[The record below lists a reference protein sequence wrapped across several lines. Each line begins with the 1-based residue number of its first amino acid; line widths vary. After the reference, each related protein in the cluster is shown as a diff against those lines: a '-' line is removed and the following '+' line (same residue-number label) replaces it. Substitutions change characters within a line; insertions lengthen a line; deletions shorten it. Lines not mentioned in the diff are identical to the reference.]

1 MRFSDII
8 TFFTDTVF
16 RKSAGDFRNP
26 VARWAVRQY
35 KLLFYTVQGL
45 SSHGTMVRSAALT
58 FYTLMSLVPVVAL
71 VFAVVKGF
79 GLADGLEQNLYEVLP
94 QSPEVIDYV
103 VDFAQKAL
111 ARTQGGWVALV
122 GVLTLFWA
130 VIKVFGSIEDAFNNI
145 WEVKGTRSAARKYSD
160 YIAVVVI
167 APILWVV
174 SSSFGNYAAEILGVA
189 GSPALE
195 VLSRAASL
203 AVTWVMFTFIY
214 VVLPGTKVR
223 LTSAL
228 TAGIVAGTVF
238 LLFQWGYVYLQRWM
252 TSYNAIYGSFAALPL
267 FLLWMQIS
275 WEILLLGGELSFAY
289 QNAARF
295 DEERES
301 LLVSYDCR
309 RKLMVG
315 VVVLV
320 ARAFRD
326 GRGAVSFS
334 EIRDRLDVPTRIM
347 NNILF
352 TLVQARMLNEIRTEG
367 TEYDLEYAPA
377 RDISQLRVYD
387 VLEAVDS
394 HGFGRDTIDMRTNRE
409 LRRGAEAVER
419 LKAVTR
425 ASDRN
430 VRIVD
435 LMDGADAL
443 IRSGGNWVAFFT
455 RLNIIAWFRFVFL
468 VFREVCIRAGISFP
482 MQKQLDAYICINQVL
497 KAYLEQL
504 KQIDFERFQKESTKY
519 KQVIVGMEKAVT
531 EEELNAVL
539 KNEYAALGLK
549 LPYGGDFDAFMKDKT
564 VTLTFE

>member
-1 MRFSDII
+1 MRLSDII

-16 RKSAGDFRNP
+16 RKGAGEYRNP

-79 GLADGLEQNLYEVLP
+79 GLAEGLEQNLYEVLP

-103 VDFAQKAL
+103 VGFAQKAL

-145 WEVKGTRSAARKYSD
+145 WEVRSTRSAARKYGD
-160 YIAVVVI
+160 YIAVVVV
-167 APILWVV
+167 APILWVI
-174 SSSFGNYAAEILGVA
+174 SSSMGNYAAEILGVA

-195 VLSRAASL
+195 VLSRAGSL
-203 AVTWVMFTFIY
+203 VVAWVMFTFIY
-214 VVLPGTKVR
+214 VVLPSTKVR
-223 LTSAL
+223 FTAAL
-228 TAGIVAGTVF
+228 TTGVVAGTAFV
-238 LLFQWGYVYLQRWM
+238 LFQWGYVYLQRWM

-289 QNAARF
+289 QNVARF

-315 VVVLV
+315 VMVLV
-320 ARAFRD
+320 SRAFRD

-347 NNILF
+347 NNILY

-367 TEYDLEYAPA
+367 TDYDLEYAPA
-377 RDISQLRVYD
+377 RDISTLRVYD
-387 VLEAVDS
+387 ILSAVDS
-394 HGFGRDTIDMRTNRE
+394 HGFGRDTIDMRSNRE
-409 LRRGAEAVER
+409 LRRCAEVVER
-419 LKAVTR
+419 LKDVTR
-425 ASDRN
+425 ASTEN
-430 VRIVD
+430 VLLID
-435 LMDGADAL
+435 IMDGA
-443 IRSGGNWVAFFT
+443 
-455 RLNIIAWFRFVFL
+455 
-468 VFREVCIRAGISFP
+468 E
-482 MQKQLDAYICINQVL
+482 QKSED
-497 KAYLEQL
+497 
-504 KQIDFERFQKESTKY
+504 
-519 KQVIVGMEKAVT
+519 
-531 EEELNAVL
+531 
-539 KNEYAALGLK
+539 
-549 LPYGGDFDAFMKDKT
+549 
-564 VTLTFE
+564 

>member
-1 MRFSDII
+1 MRLSDII

-16 RKSAGDFRNP
+16 RKGAGEYRNP

-79 GLADGLEQNLYEVLP
+79 GLAEGLEQNLYEVLP

-103 VDFAQKAL
+103 VGFAQKAL

-145 WEVKGTRSAARKYSD
+145 WEVRSTRSAARKYGD
-160 YIAVVVI
+160 YIAVVVV
-167 APILWVV
+167 APILWVI
-174 SSSFGNYAAEILGVA
+174 SSSMGNYAAEILGVA

-195 VLSRAASL
+195 VLSRAGSL
-203 AVTWVMFTFIY
+203 VVAWVMFTFIY
-214 VVLPGTKVR
+214 VVLPSTKVR
-223 LTSAL
+223 LTAAL
-228 TAGIVAGTVF
+228 TAGVVAGTAFV
-238 LLFQWGYVYLQRWM
+238 LFQWGYVYLQRWM

-289 QNAARF
+289 QNVARF

-315 VVVLV
+315 VMVLV
-320 ARAFRD
+320 SRAFRD

-347 NNILF
+347 NNILY
-352 TLVQARMLNEIRTEG
+352 TLVQARLLNEIRTEG
-367 TEYDLEYAPA
+367 TDYDLEYAPA
-377 RDISQLRVYD
+377 RDISTLRVYD
-387 VLEAVDS
+387 ILSAVDS
-394 HGFGRDTIDMRTNRE
+394 HGFGRDTIDMRSNRE
-409 LRRGAEAVER
+409 LRRCAEVVER
-419 LKAVTR
+419 LKDVTR
-425 ASDRN
+425 ASAEN
-430 VRIVD
+430 VLLID
-435 LMDGADAL
+435 IMDGA
-443 IRSGGNWVAFFT
+443 
-455 RLNIIAWFRFVFL
+455 
-468 VFREVCIRAGISFP
+468 E
-482 MQKQLDAYICINQVL
+482 QKSED
-497 KAYLEQL
+497 
-504 KQIDFERFQKESTKY
+504 
-519 KQVIVGMEKAVT
+519 
-531 EEELNAVL
+531 
-539 KNEYAALGLK
+539 
-549 LPYGGDFDAFMKDKT
+549 
-564 VTLTFE
+564 

>member
-1 MRFSDII
+1 MRLSDII

-16 RKSAGDFRNP
+16 RKGAGENRNP

-79 GLADGLEQNLYEVLP
+79 GLAEGLEQNLYEVLP

-103 VDFAQKAL
+103 VGFAQKAL

-145 WEVKGTRSAARKYSD
+145 WEVRSTRSAARKYGD
-160 YIAVVVI
+160 YIAVVVV
-167 APILWVV
+167 APILWVI
-174 SSSFGNYAAEILGVA
+174 SSSMGNYAAEILGVA

-195 VLSRAASL
+195 VLSRAGSL
-203 AVTWVMFTFIY
+203 VVAWVMFTFIY
-214 VVLPGTKVR
+214 VVLPSTKVR
-223 LTSAL
+223 FTAAL
-228 TAGIVAGTVF
+228 TAGVVAGTAFV
-238 LLFQWGYVYLQRWM
+238 LFQWGYVYLQRWM

-289 QNAARF
+289 QNVARF

-315 VVVLV
+315 VMVLV
-320 ARAFRD
+320 SRAFRD

-347 NNILF
+347 NNILY

-367 TEYDLEYAPA
+367 TDYDLEYAPA
-377 RDISQLRVYD
+377 RDISTLRVYD
-387 VLEAVDS
+387 ILSAVDS
-394 HGFGRDTIDMRTNRE
+394 HGFGRDTIDMRSNRE
-409 LRRGAEAVER
+409 LRRCAEVVER
-419 LKAVTR
+419 LKDVTR
-425 ASDRN
+425 ASAEN
-430 VRIVD
+430 VLLTE
-435 LMDGADAL
+435 LMDGA
-443 IRSGGNWVAFFT
+443 
-455 RLNIIAWFRFVFL
+455 
-468 VFREVCIRAGISFP
+468 E
-482 MQKQLDAYICINQVL
+482 QKSED
-497 KAYLEQL
+497 
-504 KQIDFERFQKESTKY
+504 
-519 KQVIVGMEKAVT
+519 
-531 EEELNAVL
+531 
-539 KNEYAALGLK
+539 
-549 LPYGGDFDAFMKDKT
+549 
-564 VTLTFE
+564 

>member
-1 MRFSDII
+1 MRLSDII

-16 RKSAGDFRNP
+16 RKGAGEYRNP

-79 GLADGLEQNLYEVLP
+79 GLAEGLEQNLYEVLP

-103 VDFAQKAL
+103 VGFAQKAL

-145 WEVKGTRSAARKYSD
+145 WEVRSTRSAARKYGD
-160 YIAVVVI
+160 YIAVVVV
-167 APILWVV
+167 APILWVI
-174 SSSFGNYAAEILGVA
+174 SSSMGNYAAEILGVA

-195 VLSRAASL
+195 VLSRAGSL
-203 AVTWVMFTFIY
+203 VVAWVMFTFIY
-214 VVLPGTKVR
+214 VVLPSTKVR
-223 LTSAL
+223 FTAAL
-228 TAGIVAGTVF
+228 TAGVVAGTAFV
-238 LLFQWGYVYLQRWM
+238 LFQWGYVYLQRWM

-289 QNAARF
+289 PNVARF

-315 VVVLV
+315 VMVLV
-320 ARAFRD
+320 SRAFRD

-347 NNILF
+347 NNILY

-367 TEYDLEYAPA
+367 TDYDLEYAPA
-377 RDISQLRVYD
+377 RDISTLRVYD
-387 VLEAVDS
+387 ILSAVDS
-394 HGFGRDTIDMRTNRE
+394 HGFGRDTIDMRSNRE
-409 LRRGAEAVER
+409 LRRCAEVVER
-419 LKAVTR
+419 LKDVTR
-425 ASDRN
+425 ASAEN
-430 VRIVD
+430 VLLID
-435 LMDGADAL
+435 IMDGA
-443 IRSGGNWVAFFT
+443 
-455 RLNIIAWFRFVFL
+455 
-468 VFREVCIRAGISFP
+468 E
-482 MQKQLDAYICINQVL
+482 QKSED
-497 KAYLEQL
+497 
-504 KQIDFERFQKESTKY
+504 
-519 KQVIVGMEKAVT
+519 
-531 EEELNAVL
+531 
-539 KNEYAALGLK
+539 
-549 LPYGGDFDAFMKDKT
+549 
-564 VTLTFE
+564 

>member
-1 MRFSDII
+1 MRLSDII

-16 RKSAGDFRNP
+16 RKGAGEYRNP

-79 GLADGLEQNLYEVLP
+79 GLAEGLEQNLYEVLP

-103 VDFAQKAL
+103 VGFAQKAL

-145 WEVKGTRSAARKYSD
+145 WEVRSTRSAARKYGD
-160 YIAVVVI
+160 YIAVVVV
-167 APILWVV
+167 APILWVI
-174 SSSFGNYAAEILGVA
+174 SSSMGNYAAEILGVA
-189 GSPALE
+189 GSLVVA
-195 VLSRAASL
+195 
-203 AVTWVMFTFIY
+203 WVMFTFIY
-214 VVLPGTKVR
+214 VVLPSTKVR
-223 LTSAL
+223 FTAAL
-228 TAGIVAGTVF
+228 TAGVVAGTAFV
-238 LLFQWGYVYLQRWM
+238 LFQWGYVYLQRWM

-289 QNAARF
+289 QNVARF

-315 VVVLV
+315 VMVLV
-320 ARAFRD
+320 SRAFRD

-347 NNILF
+347 NNILY

-367 TEYDLEYAPA
+367 TDYDLEYAPA
-377 RDISQLRVYD
+377 RDISTLRVYD
-387 VLEAVDS
+387 ILSAVDS
-394 HGFGRDTIDMRTNRE
+394 HGFGRDTIDMRSNRE
-409 LRRGAEAVER
+409 LRRCAEVVER
-419 LKAVTR
+419 LKDVTR
-425 ASDRN
+425 ASTEN
-430 VRIVD
+430 VLLTE
-435 LMDGADAL
+435 LMDGA
-443 IRSGGNWVAFFT
+443 
-455 RLNIIAWFRFVFL
+455 
-468 VFREVCIRAGISFP
+468 E
-482 MQKQLDAYICINQVL
+482 QKSED
-497 KAYLEQL
+497 
-504 KQIDFERFQKESTKY
+504 
-519 KQVIVGMEKAVT
+519 
-531 EEELNAVL
+531 
-539 KNEYAALGLK
+539 
-549 LPYGGDFDAFMKDKT
+549 
-564 VTLTFE
+564 

>member
-1 MRFSDII
+1 MRLSDII

-16 RKSAGDFRNP
+16 RKGAGEYRNP

-79 GLADGLEQNLYEVLP
+79 GLAEGLEQNLYEVLP

-103 VDFAQKAL
+103 VGFAQKAL

-145 WEVKGTRSAARKYSD
+145 WEVRSTRSAARKYGD
-160 YIAVVVI
+160 YIAVVVV
-167 APILWVV
+167 APILWVI
-174 SSSFGNYAAEILGVA
+174 SSSMGNYAAEILGVA

-195 VLSRAASL
+195 VLSRAGSL
-203 AVTWVMFTFIY
+203 VVAWVMFTFIY
-214 VVLPGTKVR
+214 VVLPSTKVR
-223 LTSAL
+223 FTAAL
-228 TAGIVAGTVF
+228 TAGVVAGTAFV
-238 LLFQWGYVYLQRWM
+238 LFQWGYVYLQRWM

-289 QNAARF
+289 QNVARF

-315 VVVLV
+315 VMVLV
-320 ARAFRD
+320 SRAFRD

-347 NNILF
+347 NNILY
-352 TLVQARMLNEIRTEG
+352 TMVQARMLSEIRTEG
-367 TEYDLEYAPA
+367 TDYDLEYAPA
-377 RDISQLRVYD
+377 RDISTLRVYD
-387 VLEAVDS
+387 ILSAVDS
-394 HGFGRDTIDMRTNRE
+394 HGFGRDTIDMRSNRE
-409 LRRGAEAVER
+409 LRRCAEVVER
-419 LKAVTR
+419 LKDVTR
-425 ASDRN
+425 ASAEN
-430 VRIVD
+430 VLLID
-435 LMDGADAL
+435 IMDGA
-443 IRSGGNWVAFFT
+443 
-455 RLNIIAWFRFVFL
+455 
-468 VFREVCIRAGISFP
+468 E
-482 MQKQLDAYICINQVL
+482 QKSED
-497 KAYLEQL
+497 
-504 KQIDFERFQKESTKY
+504 
-519 KQVIVGMEKAVT
+519 
-531 EEELNAVL
+531 
-539 KNEYAALGLK
+539 
-549 LPYGGDFDAFMKDKT
+549 
-564 VTLTFE
+564 

>member
-1 MRFSDII
+1 MRLSDII

-16 RKSAGDFRNP
+16 RKGAGEYRNP

-79 GLADGLEQNLYEVLP
+79 GLAEGLEQNLYEVLP

-103 VDFAQKAL
+103 VGFAQKAL

-145 WEVKGTRSAARKYSD
+145 WEVRSTRSAARKYGD
-160 YIAVVVI
+160 YIAVVVV
-167 APILWVV
+167 APILWVI
-174 SSSFGNYAAEILGVA
+174 SSSMGNYAAEILGVA
-189 GSPALE
+189 GSPARE
-195 VLSRAASL
+195 VLSRAGSL
-203 AVTWVMFTFIY
+203 VVAWVMFTFIY
-214 VVLPGTKVR
+214 VVLPSTKVR
-223 LTSAL
+223 FTAAL
-228 TAGIVAGTVF
+228 TAGVVAGTAFV
-238 LLFQWGYVYLQRWM
+238 LFQWGYVYLQRWM

-289 QNAARF
+289 QNVARF

-315 VVVLV
+315 VMLLV
-320 ARAFRD
+320 SRAFRD

-347 NNILF
+347 NNILY

-367 TEYDLEYAPA
+367 TDYDLEYAPA
-377 RDISQLRVYD
+377 RDISTLRVYD
-387 VLEAVDS
+387 ILSAVDS
-394 HGFGRDTIDMRTNRE
+394 HGFGRDTIDMRSNRE
-409 LRRGAEAVER
+409 LRRCAEVVER
-419 LKAVTR
+419 LKDVTR
-425 ASDRN
+425 ASTEN
-430 VRIVD
+430 VLLTE
-435 LMDGADAL
+435 LMDGAEQ
-443 IRSGGNWVAFFT
+443 RS
-455 RLNIIAWFRFVFL
+455 
-468 VFREVCIRAGISFP
+468 E
-482 MQKQLDAYICINQVL
+482 D
-497 KAYLEQL
+497 
-504 KQIDFERFQKESTKY
+504 
-519 KQVIVGMEKAVT
+519 
-531 EEELNAVL
+531 
-539 KNEYAALGLK
+539 
-549 LPYGGDFDAFMKDKT
+549 
-564 VTLTFE
+564 

>member
-1 MRFSDII
+1 MRLSDII

-16 RKSAGDFRNP
+16 CKGAGEYRNP

-79 GLADGLEQNLYEVLP
+79 GLAEGLEQNLYEVLP

-103 VDFAQKAL
+103 VGFAQKAL

-145 WEVKGTRSAARKYSD
+145 WEVRSTRSAARKYGD
-160 YIAVVVI
+160 YIAVVVV
-167 APILWVV
+167 APILWVI
-174 SSSFGNYAAEILGVA
+174 SSSMGNYAAEILGVA

-195 VLSRAASL
+195 VLSRAGSL
-203 AVTWVMFTFIY
+203 VVAWVMFTFIY
-214 VVLPGTKVR
+214 VVLPSTKVR
-223 LTSAL
+223 FTAAL
-228 TAGIVAGTVF
+228 TAGVVAGTAFV
-238 LLFQWGYVYLQRWM
+238 LFQWGYVYLQRWM

-289 QNAARF
+289 QNVARF

-315 VVVLV
+315 VMVLV
-320 ARAFRD
+320 SRAFRD

-347 NNILF
+347 NNILY

-377 RDISQLRVYD
+377 RDISTLRVYD
-387 VLEAVDS
+387 ILSAVDS
-394 HGFGRDTIDMRTNRE
+394 HGFGRDTIDMRSNRE
-409 LRRGAEAVER
+409 LRRCAEVVER
-419 LKAVTR
+419 LKDVTR
-425 ASDRN
+425 ASAEN
-430 VRIVD
+430 VLLID
-435 LMDGADAL
+435 IMDGA
-443 IRSGGNWVAFFT
+443 
-455 RLNIIAWFRFVFL
+455 
-468 VFREVCIRAGISFP
+468 E
-482 MQKQLDAYICINQVL
+482 QKSED
-497 KAYLEQL
+497 
-504 KQIDFERFQKESTKY
+504 
-519 KQVIVGMEKAVT
+519 
-531 EEELNAVL
+531 
-539 KNEYAALGLK
+539 
-549 LPYGGDFDAFMKDKT
+549 
-564 VTLTFE
+564 

>member
-1 MRFSDII
+1 MRLSDII

-16 RKSAGDFRNP
+16 RKGAGEYRNP

-79 GLADGLEQNLYEVLP
+79 GLAEGLEQNLYEVLP

-103 VDFAQKAL
+103 VGFAQKAL

-145 WEVKGTRSAARKYSD
+145 WEVRSTRSAARKYGD
-160 YIAVVVI
+160 YIAVVVV
-167 APILWVV
+167 APILWVI
-174 SSSFGNYAAEILGVA
+174 SSSMGNYAAEILGVA

-195 VLSRAASL
+195 VLSRAGSL
-203 AVTWVMFTFIY
+203 VVAWVMFTFIY
-214 VVLPGTKVR
+214 VVLPSTKVR
-223 LTSAL
+223 FTAAL
-228 TAGIVAGTVF
+228 TAGVVAGTAFV
-238 LLFQWGYVYLQRWM
+238 LFQWGYVYLQRWM

-289 QNAARF
+289 QNVARF

-315 VVVLV
+315 VMVLV
-320 ARAFRD
+320 SRAFRD

-347 NNILF
+347 NNILY

-377 RDISQLRVYD
+377 RDISTLRVYD
-387 VLEAVDS
+387 ILSAVDS
-394 HGFGRDTIDMRTNRE
+394 HGFGRDTIDMRSNRE
-409 LRRGAEAVER
+409 LRRCAEVVER
-419 LKAVTR
+419 LKDVTR
-425 ASDRN
+425 ASAEN
-430 VRIVD
+430 VLLID
-435 LMDGADAL
+435 IMDGA
-443 IRSGGNWVAFFT
+443 
-455 RLNIIAWFRFVFL
+455 
-468 VFREVCIRAGISFP
+468 E
-482 MQKQLDAYICINQVL
+482 QKSED
-497 KAYLEQL
+497 
-504 KQIDFERFQKESTKY
+504 
-519 KQVIVGMEKAVT
+519 
-531 EEELNAVL
+531 
-539 KNEYAALGLK
+539 
-549 LPYGGDFDAFMKDKT
+549 
-564 VTLTFE
+564 

>member
-1 MRFSDII
+1 MRLSDII
-8 TFFTDTVF
+8 TFFTDTDF
-16 RKSAGDFRNP
+16 RKGAGEYRNP

-79 GLADGLEQNLYEVLP
+79 GLAEGLEQNLYEVLP

-103 VDFAQKAL
+103 VGFAQKAL

-145 WEVKGTRSAARKYSD
+145 WEVRSTRSAARKYGD
-160 YIAVVVI
+160 YIAVVVV
-167 APILWVV
+167 APILWVI
-174 SSSFGNYAAEILGVA
+174 SSSMGNYAAEILGVA

-195 VLSRAASL
+195 VLSRAGSL
-203 AVTWVMFTFIY
+203 VVAWVMFTFIY
-214 VVLPGTKVR
+214 VVLPSTKVR
-223 LTSAL
+223 FTAAL
-228 TAGIVAGTVF
+228 TAGVVAGTAFV
-238 LLFQWGYVYLQRWM
+238 LFQWGYVYLQRWM

-289 QNAARF
+289 QNVARF

-315 VVVLV
+315 VMVLV
-320 ARAFRD
+320 SRAFRD

-347 NNILF
+347 NNILY

-367 TEYDLEYAPA
+367 TDYDLEYAPA
-377 RDISQLRVYD
+377 RDISTLRVYD
-387 VLEAVDS
+387 ILSAVDS
-394 HGFGRDTIDMRTNRE
+394 HGFGRDTIDMRSNRE
-409 LRRGAEAVER
+409 LRRCAEVVER
-419 LKAVTR
+419 LKDVTR
-425 ASDRN
+425 ASTEN
-430 VRIVD
+430 VLLTE
-435 LMDGADAL
+435 LMDGA
-443 IRSGGNWVAFFT
+443 
-455 RLNIIAWFRFVFL
+455 
-468 VFREVCIRAGISFP
+468 E
-482 MQKQLDAYICINQVL
+482 QKSED
-497 KAYLEQL
+497 
-504 KQIDFERFQKESTKY
+504 
-519 KQVIVGMEKAVT
+519 
-531 EEELNAVL
+531 
-539 KNEYAALGLK
+539 
-549 LPYGGDFDAFMKDKT
+549 
-564 VTLTFE
+564 

>member
-1 MRFSDII
+1 MRLSDII

-16 RKSAGDFRNP
+16 RKGAGEYRNP

-79 GLADGLEQNLYEVLP
+79 GLAEGLEQNLYEVLP

-103 VDFAQKAL
+103 VGFAQKTL

-145 WEVKGTRSAARKYSD
+145 WEVRSTRSAARKYGD
-160 YIAVVVI
+160 YIAVVVV
-167 APILWVV
+167 APILWVI
-174 SSSFGNYAAEILGVA
+174 SSSMGNYAAEILGVA

-195 VLSRAASL
+195 VLSRAGSL
-203 AVTWVMFTFIY
+203 VVAWVMFTFIY
-214 VVLPGTKVR
+214 VVLPSTKVR
-223 LTSAL
+223 FTAAL
-228 TAGIVAGTVF
+228 TAGVVAGTAFV
-238 LLFQWGYVYLQRWM
+238 LFQWGYVYLQRWM

-289 QNAARF
+289 QNVARF

-315 VVVLV
+315 VMVLV
-320 ARAFRD
+320 SRAFRD

-347 NNILF
+347 NNILY

-377 RDISQLRVYD
+377 RDISTLRVYD
-387 VLEAVDS
+387 ILSAVDS
-394 HGFGRDTIDMRTNRE
+394 HGFGRDTIDMRSNRE
-409 LRRGAEAVER
+409 LRRCAEVVER
-419 LKAVTR
+419 LKDVTR
-425 ASDRN
+425 ASTEN
-430 VRIVD
+430 VLLTE
-435 LMDGADAL
+435 LMDGA
-443 IRSGGNWVAFFT
+443 
-455 RLNIIAWFRFVFL
+455 
-468 VFREVCIRAGISFP
+468 E
-482 MQKQLDAYICINQVL
+482 QKSED
-497 KAYLEQL
+497 
-504 KQIDFERFQKESTKY
+504 
-519 KQVIVGMEKAVT
+519 
-531 EEELNAVL
+531 
-539 KNEYAALGLK
+539 
-549 LPYGGDFDAFMKDKT
+549 
-564 VTLTFE
+564 

>member
-1 MRFSDII
+1 MRLSDII

-16 RKSAGDFRNP
+16 RKGAGEYRNP

-79 GLADGLEQNLYEVLP
+79 GLAEGLEQNLYEVLP

-103 VDFAQKAL
+103 VGFAQKAL

-145 WEVKGTRSAARKYSD
+145 WEVCSTRSAARKYGD
-160 YIAVVVI
+160 YIAVVVV
-167 APILWVV
+167 APILWVI
-174 SSSFGNYAAEILGVA
+174 SSSMGNYAAEILGVA

-195 VLSRAASL
+195 VLSRAGSL
-203 AVTWVMFTFIY
+203 VVAWVMFTFIY
-214 VVLPGTKVR
+214 VVLPSTKVR
-223 LTSAL
+223 FTAAL
-228 TAGIVAGTVF
+228 TAGVVAGTAFV
-238 LLFQWGYVYLQRWM
+238 LFQWGYVYLQRWM

-289 QNAARF
+289 QNVARF

-315 VVVLV
+315 VMVLV
-320 ARAFRD
+320 SRAFRD

-347 NNILF
+347 NNILY

-367 TEYDLEYAPA
+367 TDYDLEYAPA
-377 RDISQLRVYD
+377 RDISTLRVYD
-387 VLEAVDS
+387 ILSAVDS
-394 HGFGRDTIDMRTNRE
+394 HGFGRDTIDMRSNRE
-409 LRRGAEAVER
+409 LRRCAEVVER
-419 LKAVTR
+419 LKDVTR
-425 ASDRN
+425 ASTEN
-430 VRIVD
+430 VLLTE
-435 LMDGADAL
+435 LMDGA
-443 IRSGGNWVAFFT
+443 
-455 RLNIIAWFRFVFL
+455 
-468 VFREVCIRAGISFP
+468 E
-482 MQKQLDAYICINQVL
+482 QKSED
-497 KAYLEQL
+497 
-504 KQIDFERFQKESTKY
+504 
-519 KQVIVGMEKAVT
+519 
-531 EEELNAVL
+531 
-539 KNEYAALGLK
+539 
-549 LPYGGDFDAFMKDKT
+549 
-564 VTLTFE
+564 

>member
-189 GSPALE
+189 ATPALE

-320 ARAFRD
+320 SRAFRD

-435 LMDGADAL
+435 LMDGADETD
-443 IRSGGNWVAFFT
+443 N
-455 RLNIIAWFRFVFL
+455 
-468 VFREVCIRAGISFP
+468 
-482 MQKQLDAYICINQVL
+482 
-497 KAYLEQL
+497 
-504 KQIDFERFQKESTKY
+504 
-519 KQVIVGMEKAVT
+519 
-531 EEELNAVL
+531 
-539 KNEYAALGLK
+539 
-549 LPYGGDFDAFMKDKT
+549 
-564 VTLTFE
+564 

>member
-1 MRFSDII
+1 MRLSDII

-16 RKSAGDFRNP
+16 RKGAGEYRNP

-79 GLADGLEQNLYEVLP
+79 GLAEGLEQNLYEVLP

-103 VDFAQKAL
+103 VGFAQKAL

-145 WEVKGTRSAARKYSD
+145 WEVRSTRSAARKYGD
-160 YIAVVVI
+160 YIAVVVV
-167 APILWVV
+167 APILWVI
-174 SSSFGNYAAEILGVA
+174 SSSMGNYAAEILGVA

-195 VLSRAASL
+195 VLSRAGSL
-203 AVTWVMFTFIY
+203 VVAWVMFTFIY
-214 VVLPGTKVR
+214 VVLPSTKVR
-223 LTSAL
+223 FTAAL
-228 TAGIVAGTVF
+228 TAGVVAGTAFV
-238 LLFQWGYVYLQRWM
+238 LFQWGYVYLQRWM

-289 QNAARF
+289 QNVARF

-315 VVVLV
+315 VMLLV
-320 ARAFRD
+320 SRAFRD

-347 NNILF
+347 NNILY
-352 TLVQARMLNEIRTEG
+352 TLVQARMLSEIRTEG
-367 TEYDLEYAPA
+367 TDYDLEYAPA
-377 RDISQLRVYD
+377 RDISTLRIYD
-387 VLEAVDS
+387 ILSAVDS
-394 HGFGRDTIDMRTNRE
+394 HGFGRDTIDMRSNRE
-409 LRRGAEAVER
+409 LRRCAEVVER
-419 LKAVTR
+419 LKDVTR
-425 ASDRN
+425 ASAEN
-430 VRIVD
+430 VLLID
-435 LMDGADAL
+435 IMDGA
-443 IRSGGNWVAFFT
+443 
-455 RLNIIAWFRFVFL
+455 
-468 VFREVCIRAGISFP
+468 E
-482 MQKQLDAYICINQVL
+482 QKSED
-497 KAYLEQL
+497 
-504 KQIDFERFQKESTKY
+504 
-519 KQVIVGMEKAVT
+519 
-531 EEELNAVL
+531 
-539 KNEYAALGLK
+539 
-549 LPYGGDFDAFMKDKT
+549 
-564 VTLTFE
+564 

>member
-1 MRFSDII
+1 MRLSDII

-16 RKSAGDFRNP
+16 RKGAGEYRNP

-79 GLADGLEQNLYEVLP
+79 GLAEGLEQNLYEVLP

-103 VDFAQKAL
+103 VGFAQKAL

-145 WEVKGTRSAARKYSD
+145 WEVRSTRSAARKYGD
-160 YIAVVVI
+160 YIAVVVV
-167 APILWVV
+167 APILWVI
-174 SSSFGNYAAEILGVA
+174 SSSMGNYAAEILGVA

-195 VLSRAASL
+195 VLSRAGSL
-203 AVTWVMFTFIY
+203 VVAWVMFTFIY
-214 VVLPGTKVR
+214 VVLPSTKVR
-223 LTSAL
+223 FTAAL
-228 TAGIVAGTVF
+228 TAGVVAGTAFV
-238 LLFQWGYVYLQRWM
+238 LFQWGYVYLQRWM

-289 QNAARF
+289 QNVARF

-315 VVVLV
+315 VMVLV
-320 ARAFRD
+320 SRAFRD

-347 NNILF
+347 NNILY

-367 TEYDLEYAPA
+367 TDYDLEYARA
-377 RDISQLRVYD
+377 RDISTLRVYD
-387 VLEAVDS
+387 ILSAVDS
-394 HGFGRDTIDMRTNRE
+394 HGFGRDTIDMRSNRE
-409 LRRGAEAVER
+409 LRRCAEVVER
-419 LKAVTR
+419 LKDVTR
-425 ASDRN
+425 ASTEN
-430 VRIVD
+430 VLLTE
-435 LMDGADAL
+435 LMDGA
-443 IRSGGNWVAFFT
+443 
-455 RLNIIAWFRFVFL
+455 
-468 VFREVCIRAGISFP
+468 E
-482 MQKQLDAYICINQVL
+482 QKSED
-497 KAYLEQL
+497 
-504 KQIDFERFQKESTKY
+504 
-519 KQVIVGMEKAVT
+519 
-531 EEELNAVL
+531 
-539 KNEYAALGLK
+539 
-549 LPYGGDFDAFMKDKT
+549 
-564 VTLTFE
+564 

>member
-1 MRFSDII
+1 MRLSDII

-16 RKSAGDFRNP
+16 RKGAGEYRNP

-79 GLADGLEQNLYEVLP
+79 GLAEGLEQNLYEVLP

-103 VDFAQKAL
+103 VGFAQKAL

-145 WEVKGTRSAARKYSD
+145 WEVRSTRSAARKYGD
-160 YIAVVVI
+160 YIAVVVV
-167 APILWVV
+167 APILWVI
-174 SSSFGNYAAEILGVA
+174 SSSMGNYAAEILGVA

-195 VLSRAASL
+195 VLSRAGSL
-203 AVTWVMFTFIY
+203 VVAWVMFTFIY
-214 VVLPGTKVR
+214 VVLPSTKVR
-223 LTSAL
+223 FTAAL
-228 TAGIVAGTVF
+228 TAGVVAGTAFV
-238 LLFQWGYVYLQRWM
+238 LFQWGYVYLQRWM

-289 QNAARF
+289 QNVARF

-315 VVVLV
+315 VMVLV
-320 ARAFRD
+320 SRAFRD

-347 NNILF
+347 NNILY
-352 TLVQARMLNEIRTEG
+352 TLVQARMLSEIRTEG

-377 RDISQLRVYD
+377 RDISTLRVYD
-387 VLEAVDS
+387 ILSAVDS
-394 HGFGRDTIDMRTNRE
+394 HGFGRDTIDMRSNRE
-409 LRRGAEAVER
+409 LRRCAEVVER
-419 LKAVTR
+419 LKDVTR
-425 ASDRN
+425 ASTEN
-430 VRIVD
+430 VLLTE
-435 LMDGADAL
+435 LMDGAEQ
-443 IRSGGNWVAFFT
+443 RS
-455 RLNIIAWFRFVFL
+455 
-468 VFREVCIRAGISFP
+468 E
-482 MQKQLDAYICINQVL
+482 D
-497 KAYLEQL
+497 
-504 KQIDFERFQKESTKY
+504 
-519 KQVIVGMEKAVT
+519 
-531 EEELNAVL
+531 
-539 KNEYAALGLK
+539 
-549 LPYGGDFDAFMKDKT
+549 
-564 VTLTFE
+564 

>member
-1 MRFSDII
+1 MRLSDII

-16 RKSAGDFRNP
+16 RKGAGEYRNP

-79 GLADGLEQNLYEVLP
+79 GLAEGLEQNLYEVLP

-145 WEVKGTRSAARKYSD
+145 WEVRSTRSAARKYGD
-160 YIAVVVI
+160 YIAVVVV
-167 APILWVV
+167 APILWVI
-174 SSSFGNYAAEILGVA
+174 SSSMGNYAAEILGVA

-195 VLSRAASL
+195 VLSRAGSL
-203 AVTWVMFTFIY
+203 VVAWVMFTFIY
-214 VVLPGTKVR
+214 VVLPSTKVR
-223 LTSAL
+223 LTAAL
-228 TAGIVAGTVF
+228 TAGVVAGTAFV
-238 LLFQWGYVYLQRWM
+238 LFQWGYVYLQRWM

-289 QNAARF
+289 QNVARF

-315 VVVLV
+315 VMLLV
-320 ARAFRD
+320 SRAFRD

-347 NNILF
+347 NNILY

-377 RDISQLRVYD
+377 RDISTLRVYD
-387 VLEAVDS
+387 ILSAVDS
-394 HGFGRDTIDMRTNRE
+394 HGFGRDTIDMRSNRE
-409 LRRGAEAVER
+409 LRRCAEVVER
-419 LKAVTR
+419 LKDVTR
-425 ASDRN
+425 ASTEN
-430 VRIVD
+430 VLLID
-435 LMDGADAL
+435 IMDGA
-443 IRSGGNWVAFFT
+443 
-455 RLNIIAWFRFVFL
+455 
-468 VFREVCIRAGISFP
+468 E
-482 MQKQLDAYICINQVL
+482 QKSED
-497 KAYLEQL
+497 
-504 KQIDFERFQKESTKY
+504 
-519 KQVIVGMEKAVT
+519 
-531 EEELNAVL
+531 
-539 KNEYAALGLK
+539 
-549 LPYGGDFDAFMKDKT
+549 
-564 VTLTFE
+564 

>member
-1 MRFSDII
+1 MRLSDII

-16 RKSAGDFRNP
+16 RKGAGEYRNP

-79 GLADGLEQNLYEVLP
+79 GLAEGLEQNLYEVLP

-103 VDFAQKAL
+103 VGFAQKAL

-145 WEVKGTRSAARKYSD
+145 WEVRSTRSAARKYGD
-160 YIAVVVI
+160 YIAVVVV
-167 APILWVV
+167 APILWVI
-174 SSSFGNYAAEILGVA
+174 SSSMGNYAAEILGVA

-195 VLSRAASL
+195 VLSRAGSL
-203 AVTWVMFTFIY
+203 VVAWVMFTFIY
-214 VVLPGTKVR
+214 VVLPSTKVR
-223 LTSAL
+223 FTAAL
-228 TAGIVAGTVF
+228 TAGVVAGTAFV
-238 LLFQWGYVYLQRWM
+238 LFQWGYVYLQRWM

-289 QNAARF
+289 QNVARF

-315 VVVLV
+315 VMLLV
-320 ARAFRD
+320 SRAFRD

-347 NNILF
+347 NNILY

-367 TEYDLEYAPA
+367 TDYDLEYAPA
-377 RDISQLRVYD
+377 RDISTLRVYD
-387 VLEAVDS
+387 ILSAVDS
-394 HGFGRDTIDMRTNRE
+394 HGFGRDTIDMRSNRE
-409 LRRGAEAVER
+409 LRRCAEVVER
-419 LKAVTR
+419 LKDVTR
-425 ASDRN
+425 ASTEN
-430 VRIVD
+430 VLLTELI
-435 LMDGADAL
+435 DGA
-443 IRSGGNWVAFFT
+443 
-455 RLNIIAWFRFVFL
+455 
-468 VFREVCIRAGISFP
+468 E
-482 MQKQLDAYICINQVL
+482 QKSED
-497 KAYLEQL
+497 
-504 KQIDFERFQKESTKY
+504 
-519 KQVIVGMEKAVT
+519 
-531 EEELNAVL
+531 
-539 KNEYAALGLK
+539 
-549 LPYGGDFDAFMKDKT
+549 
-564 VTLTFE
+564 

>member
-1 MRFSDII
+1 MRLSDII

-16 RKSAGDFRNP
+16 RKGAGEYRNP

-79 GLADGLEQNLYEVLP
+79 GLAEGLEQNLYEVLP

-103 VDFAQKAL
+103 VGFAQKAL

-145 WEVKGTRSAARKYSD
+145 WEVRSTRSAARKYGD
-160 YIAVVVI
+160 YIAVVVV
-167 APILWVV
+167 APILWVI
-174 SSSFGNYAAEILGVA
+174 SSSMGNYAAEILGVA

-195 VLSRAASL
+195 VLSRAGSL
-203 AVTWVMFTFIY
+203 VVAWVMFTFIY
-214 VVLPGTKVR
+214 VVLPSSKVR
-223 LTSAL
+223 FTAAL
-228 TAGIVAGTVF
+228 TAGVVAGTAFV
-238 LLFQWGYVYLQRWM
+238 LFQWGYVYLQRWM

-289 QNAARF
+289 QNVARF

-315 VVVLV
+315 VMVLV
-320 ARAFRD
+320 SRAFRD

-347 NNILF
+347 NNILY

-367 TEYDLEYAPA
+367 TDYDLEYAPA
-377 RDISQLRVYD
+377 RDISTLRVYD
-387 VLEAVDS
+387 ILSAVDS
-394 HGFGRDTIDMRTNRE
+394 HGFGRDTIDMRSNRE
-409 LRRGAEAVER
+409 LRRCAEVVER
-419 LKAVTR
+419 LKDVTR
-425 ASDRN
+425 ASTEN
-430 VRIVD
+430 VLLTE
-435 LMDGADAL
+435 LMDGA
-443 IRSGGNWVAFFT
+443 
-455 RLNIIAWFRFVFL
+455 
-468 VFREVCIRAGISFP
+468 E
-482 MQKQLDAYICINQVL
+482 QKSED
-497 KAYLEQL
+497 
-504 KQIDFERFQKESTKY
+504 
-519 KQVIVGMEKAVT
+519 
-531 EEELNAVL
+531 
-539 KNEYAALGLK
+539 
-549 LPYGGDFDAFMKDKT
+549 
-564 VTLTFE
+564 

>member
-1 MRFSDII
+1 MRLSNII
-8 TFFTDTVF
+8 TFFTDTIF
-16 RKSAGDFRNP
+16 RKNPGSYRNP

-79 GLADGLEQNLYEVLP
+79 GLAEGLEQNLYAVLP

-103 VDFAQKAL
+103 VEFAQKAL

-145 WEVKGTRSAARKYSD
+145 WEVRSTRSAARKYSD

-167 APILWVV
+167 APILWVIA
-174 SSSFGNYAAEILGVA
+174 SSFGNYASEILGVA
-189 GSPALE
+189 GTPGLE
-195 VLSRAASL
+195 ILSRAGSM
-203 AVTWVMFTFIY
+203 VVVWVMFTFIY
-214 VVLPGTKVR
+214 IVLPATKVR
-223 LTSAL
+223 FTAAL
-228 TAGIVAGTVF
+228 TAGIVAGTAF

-289 QNAARF
+289 QNVARF

-315 VVVLV
+315 VMVLV
-320 ARAFRD
+320 VRAFRD
-326 GRGAVSFS
+326 GRGAVPFS

-347 NNILF
+347 NNIIF
-352 TLVQARMLNEIRTEG
+352 SLVRARMLNEIRTEG
-367 TEYDLEYAPA
+367 TEYDMEYAPA

-387 VLEAVDS
+387 ILEAVES
-394 HGFGRDTIDMRTNRE
+394 HGFGRDTIDMRANRF
-409 LRRGAEAVER
+409 LRRCGEAVER
-419 LKAVTR
+419 LKGVTR
-425 ASDRN
+425 ASQYN
-430 VRIVD
+430 VTILE
-435 LMDGADAL
+435 LMDDGTDSE
-443 IRSGGNWVAFFT
+443 SGDRGQ
-455 RLNIIAWFRFVFL
+455 R
-468 VFREVCIRAGISFP
+468 
-482 MQKQLDAYICINQVL
+482 
-497 KAYLEQL
+497 
-504 KQIDFERFQKESTKY
+504 
-519 KQVIVGMEKAVT
+519 
-531 EEELNAVL
+531 
-539 KNEYAALGLK
+539 
-549 LPYGGDFDAFMKDKT
+549 
-564 VTLTFE
+564 

>member
-1 MRFSDII
+1 MRLSDII

-16 RKSAGDFRNP
+16 RKGAGEYRNP

-79 GLADGLEQNLYEVLP
+79 GLAEGLEQNLYEVLP

-103 VDFAQKAL
+103 VGFAQKAL

-145 WEVKGTRSAARKYSD
+145 WEVRSTRSAARKYGD
-160 YIAVVVI
+160 YIAVVVV
-167 APILWVV
+167 APILWVI
-174 SSSFGNYAAEILGVA
+174 SSSMGNYAAEILGVA

-195 VLSRAASL
+195 VLARAGSL
-203 AVTWVMFTFIY
+203 VVAWVMFTFIY
-214 VVLPGTKVR
+214 VVLPSTKVR
-223 LTSAL
+223 FTAAL
-228 TAGIVAGTVF
+228 TAGVVAGTAFV
-238 LLFQWGYVYLQRWM
+238 LFQWGYVYLQRWM

-289 QNAARF
+289 QNVARF

-315 VVVLV
+315 VMVLV
-320 ARAFRD
+320 SRAFRD

-347 NNILF
+347 NNILY

-367 TEYDLEYAPA
+367 TDYDLEYAPA
-377 RDISQLRVYD
+377 RDISTLRVYD
-387 VLEAVDS
+387 ILSAVDS
-394 HGFGRDTIDMRTNRE
+394 HGFGRDTIDMRSNRE
-409 LRRGAEAVER
+409 LRRCAEVVER
-419 LKAVTR
+419 LKDVTR
-425 ASDRN
+425 ASPEN
-430 VRIVD
+430 VLLTELI
-435 LMDGADAL
+435 DGA
-443 IRSGGNWVAFFT
+443 
-455 RLNIIAWFRFVFL
+455 
-468 VFREVCIRAGISFP
+468 E
-482 MQKQLDAYICINQVL
+482 QKSED
-497 KAYLEQL
+497 
-504 KQIDFERFQKESTKY
+504 
-519 KQVIVGMEKAVT
+519 
-531 EEELNAVL
+531 
-539 KNEYAALGLK
+539 
-549 LPYGGDFDAFMKDKT
+549 
-564 VTLTFE
+564 

>member
-214 VVLPGTKVR
+214 VVLPNTKVR
-223 LTSAL
+223 FTAAL
-228 TAGIVAGTVF
+228 TAGVVAGTVF

-435 LMDGADAL
+435 LMDGADETD
-443 IRSGGNWVAFFT
+443 N
-455 RLNIIAWFRFVFL
+455 
-468 VFREVCIRAGISFP
+468 
-482 MQKQLDAYICINQVL
+482 
-497 KAYLEQL
+497 
-504 KQIDFERFQKESTKY
+504 
-519 KQVIVGMEKAVT
+519 
-531 EEELNAVL
+531 
-539 KNEYAALGLK
+539 
-549 LPYGGDFDAFMKDKT
+549 
-564 VTLTFE
+564 

>member
-1 MRFSDII
+1 MRLSDII

-16 RKSAGDFRNP
+16 RKGAGEYRNP

-45 SSHGTMVRSAALT
+45 SSHGSAALT

-79 GLADGLEQNLYEVLP
+79 GLAEGLEQNLYEVLP

-103 VDFAQKAL
+103 VGFAQKAL

-145 WEVKGTRSAARKYSD
+145 WEVRSTRSAARKYGD
-160 YIAVVVI
+160 YIAVVVV
-167 APILWVV
+167 APILWVI
-174 SSSFGNYAAEILGVA
+174 SSSMGNYAAEILGVA

-195 VLSRAASL
+195 VLSRAGSL
-203 AVTWVMFTFIY
+203 VVAWVMFTFIY
-214 VVLPGTKVR
+214 VVLPSTKVR
-223 LTSAL
+223 FTAAL
-228 TAGIVAGTVF
+228 TAGVVAGTAFV
-238 LLFQWGYVYLQRWM
+238 LFQWGYVYLQRWM

-289 QNAARF
+289 QNVARF

-315 VVVLV
+315 VMVLV
-320 ARAFRD
+320 SRAFRD

-347 NNILF
+347 NNILY
-352 TLVQARMLNEIRTEG
+352 TLVQARMLSEIRTEG
-367 TEYDLEYAPA
+367 TDYDLEYAPA
-377 RDISQLRVYD
+377 RDISTLRVYD
-387 VLEAVDS
+387 ILSAVDS
-394 HGFGRDTIDMRTNRE
+394 HGFGRDTIDMRSNRE
-409 LRRGAEAVER
+409 LRRCAEVVER
-419 LKAVTR
+419 LKDVTR
-425 ASDRN
+425 ASAEN
-430 VRIVD
+430 VLLTE
-435 LMDGADAL
+435 LMDGA
-443 IRSGGNWVAFFT
+443 
-455 RLNIIAWFRFVFL
+455 
-468 VFREVCIRAGISFP
+468 E
-482 MQKQLDAYICINQVL
+482 QKSED
-497 KAYLEQL
+497 
-504 KQIDFERFQKESTKY
+504 
-519 KQVIVGMEKAVT
+519 
-531 EEELNAVL
+531 
-539 KNEYAALGLK
+539 
-549 LPYGGDFDAFMKDKT
+549 
-564 VTLTFE
+564 

>member
-1 MRFSDII
+1 MRLSDII

-16 RKSAGDFRNP
+16 RKGAGEYRNP

-79 GLADGLEQNLYEVLP
+79 GLAEGLEQNLYEVLP

-103 VDFAQKAL
+103 VGFAQKAL

-145 WEVKGTRSAARKYSD
+145 WEVRSTRSAARKYGD
-160 YIAVVVI
+160 YIAVVVV
-167 APILWVV
+167 APILWVI
-174 SSSFGNYAAEILGVA
+174 SSSMGNYAAEILGVA

-195 VLSRAASL
+195 VLSRAGSL
-203 AVTWVMFTFIY
+203 VVAWVMFTFIY
-214 VVLPGTKVR
+214 VVLPSTKVR
-223 LTSAL
+223 FTAAL
-228 TAGIVAGTVF
+228 TAGVVAGTAFV
-238 LLFQWGYVYLQRWM
+238 LFQWGYVYLQRWM

-289 QNAARF
+289 QNVARF

-315 VVVLV
+315 VMVLV
-320 ARAFRD
+320 SRAFRD

-347 NNILF
+347 NNILY

-367 TEYDLEYAPA
+367 TDYDLEYAPA
-377 RDISQLRVYD
+377 RDISTLRIYD
-387 VLEAVDS
+387 ILSAVDS
-394 HGFGRDTIDMRTNRE
+394 HGFGRDTIDMRSNRE
-409 LRRGAEAVER
+409 LRRCAEVVER
-419 LKAVTR
+419 LKDVTR
-425 ASDRN
+425 ASAEN
-430 VRIVD
+430 VLLTE
-435 LMDGADAL
+435 LMDGA
-443 IRSGGNWVAFFT
+443 
-455 RLNIIAWFRFVFL
+455 
-468 VFREVCIRAGISFP
+468 E
-482 MQKQLDAYICINQVL
+482 QKSED
-497 KAYLEQL
+497 
-504 KQIDFERFQKESTKY
+504 
-519 KQVIVGMEKAVT
+519 
-531 EEELNAVL
+531 
-539 KNEYAALGLK
+539 
-549 LPYGGDFDAFMKDKT
+549 
-564 VTLTFE
+564 

>member
-1 MRFSDII
+1 MRLSDII

-16 RKSAGDFRNP
+16 RKGAGEYRNP

-79 GLADGLEQNLYEVLP
+79 GLAEGLEQNLYEVLP

-103 VDFAQKAL
+103 VGFAQKAL

-145 WEVKGTRSAARKYSD
+145 WEVRSTRSAARKYGD
-160 YIAVVVI
+160 YIAVVVV
-167 APILWVV
+167 APILWVI
-174 SSSFGNYAAEILGVA
+174 SSSMGNYAAEILGVA

-195 VLSRAASL
+195 VLSRAGSL
-203 AVTWVMFTFIY
+203 VVAWVMFTFIY
-214 VVLPGTKVR
+214 VVLPSTKVR
-223 LTSAL
+223 FTAAL
-228 TAGIVAGTVF
+228 TAGVVAGTAFV
-238 LLFQWGYVYLQRWM
+238 LFQWGYVYLQRWM

-289 QNAARF
+289 QNVARF

-315 VVVLV
+315 VMVLV
-320 ARAFRD
+320 SRAFRD

-334 EIRDRLDVPTRIM
+334 EIRDRLDVPTSIM
-347 NNILF
+347 NNILYS
-352 TLVQARMLNEIRTEG
+352 LVQARMLNEIRTEG
-367 TEYDLEYAPA
+367 TDYDLEYAPA
-377 RDISQLRVYD
+377 RDISTLRVYD
-387 VLEAVDS
+387 ILSAVDS
-394 HGFGRDTIDMRTNRE
+394 HGFGRDTIDMRSNRE
-409 LRRGAEAVER
+409 LRRCAEVVER
-419 LKAVTR
+419 LKDVTR
-425 ASDRN
+425 ASTEN
-430 VRIVD
+430 VLLTE
-435 LMDGADAL
+435 LMDGA
-443 IRSGGNWVAFFT
+443 
-455 RLNIIAWFRFVFL
+455 
-468 VFREVCIRAGISFP
+468 E
-482 MQKQLDAYICINQVL
+482 QKSED
-497 KAYLEQL
+497 
-504 KQIDFERFQKESTKY
+504 
-519 KQVIVGMEKAVT
+519 
-531 EEELNAVL
+531 
-539 KNEYAALGLK
+539 
-549 LPYGGDFDAFMKDKT
+549 
-564 VTLTFE
+564 

>member
-1 MRFSDII
+1 MRLSDII

-16 RKSAGDFRNP
+16 RKGAGEYRNP

-79 GLADGLEQNLYEVLP
+79 GLAEGLEQNLYEVLP

-103 VDFAQKAL
+103 VGFAQKAL

-145 WEVKGTRSAARKYSD
+145 WEVRSTRSAARKYGD
-160 YIAVVVI
+160 YIAVVVV
-167 APILWVV
+167 APILWVI
-174 SSSFGNYAAEILGVA
+174 SSSMGNYAAEILGVA

-195 VLSRAASL
+195 VLSRAGSL
-203 AVTWVMFTFIY
+203 VVAWVMFTFIY
-214 VVLPGTKVR
+214 VVLPSTKVR
-223 LTSAL
+223 FTAAL
-228 TAGIVAGTVF
+228 TAGMVAGTAFV
-238 LLFQWGYVYLQRWM
+238 LFQWGYVYLQRWM

-289 QNAARF
+289 QNVARF

-315 VVVLV
+315 VMVLV
-320 ARAFRD
+320 SRAFRD

-347 NNILF
+347 NNILY

-367 TEYDLEYAPA
+367 TDYDLEYAPA
-377 RDISQLRVYD
+377 RDISTLRVYD
-387 VLEAVDS
+387 ILSAVDS
-394 HGFGRDTIDMRTNRE
+394 HGFGRDTIDMRSNRE
-409 LRRGAEAVER
+409 LRRCAEVVER
-419 LKAVTR
+419 LKDVTR
-425 ASDRN
+425 ASTEN
-430 VRIVD
+430 VLLTE
-435 LMDGADAL
+435 LMDGA
-443 IRSGGNWVAFFT
+443 
-455 RLNIIAWFRFVFL
+455 
-468 VFREVCIRAGISFP
+468 E
-482 MQKQLDAYICINQVL
+482 QKSED
-497 KAYLEQL
+497 
-504 KQIDFERFQKESTKY
+504 
-519 KQVIVGMEKAVT
+519 
-531 EEELNAVL
+531 
-539 KNEYAALGLK
+539 
-549 LPYGGDFDAFMKDKT
+549 
-564 VTLTFE
+564 

>member
-1 MRFSDII
+1 MRLSDII

-16 RKSAGDFRNP
+16 RKGAGEYRNP

-79 GLADGLEQNLYEVLP
+79 GLAEGLEQNLYEVLP

-103 VDFAQKAL
+103 VGFAQKAL

-145 WEVKGTRSAARKYSD
+145 WEVRSTRSAARKYGD
-160 YIAVVVI
+160 YIAVVVV
-167 APILWVV
+167 APILWVI
-174 SSSFGNYAAEILGVA
+174 SSSMGNYAAEILGVA

-195 VLSRAASL
+195 VLSRAGSL
-203 AVTWVMFTFIY
+203 VVAWVMFTFIY
-214 VVLPGTKVR
+214 VVLPSTKVR
-223 LTSAL
+223 FTAAL
-228 TAGIVAGTVF
+228 TAGVVAGTAFV
-238 LLFQWGYVYLQRWM
+238 LFQWGYVYLQRWM

-289 QNAARF
+289 QNVARF

-315 VVVLV
+315 VMVLV
-320 ARAFRD
+320 SRAFRD

-347 NNILF
+347 NNILY

-377 RDISQLRVYD
+377 RDISTLRVYD
-387 VLEAVDS
+387 ILSAVDS
-394 HGFGRDTIDMRTNRE
+394 HGFGRDTIDMRSNRE
-409 LRRGAEAVER
+409 LRRCAEVVER
-419 LKAVTR
+419 LKDVTR
-425 ASDRN
+425 ASTEN
-430 VRIVD
+430 VLLTE
-435 LMDGADAL
+435 LMDGA
-443 IRSGGNWVAFFT
+443 
-455 RLNIIAWFRFVFL
+455 
-468 VFREVCIRAGISFP
+468 E
-482 MQKQLDAYICINQVL
+482 QKSED
-497 KAYLEQL
+497 
-504 KQIDFERFQKESTKY
+504 
-519 KQVIVGMEKAVT
+519 
-531 EEELNAVL
+531 
-539 KNEYAALGLK
+539 
-549 LPYGGDFDAFMKDKT
+549 
-564 VTLTFE
+564 

>member
-1 MRFSDII
+1 MRLSDII

-16 RKSAGDFRNP
+16 RKGAGEYRNP

-79 GLADGLEQNLYEVLP
+79 GLADGLEQNLYDVLP

-103 VDFAQKAL
+103 VGFAQKAL

-145 WEVKGTRSAARKYSD
+145 WEVRSTRSAARKYGD
-160 YIAVVVI
+160 YIAVVVV
-167 APILWVV
+167 APILWVI
-174 SSSFGNYAAEILGVA
+174 SSSMGSYAAEILGVA

-195 VLSRAASL
+195 VLSRAGSL
-203 AVTWVMFTFIY
+203 VVAWVMFTFIY
-214 VVLPGTKVR
+214 VVLPSTKVR
-223 LTSAL
+223 LTAAL
-228 TAGIVAGTVF
+228 TAGVVAGTAFV
-238 LLFQWGYVYLQRWM
+238 LFQWGYVYLQRWM

-289 QNAARF
+289 QNVSRF

-315 VVVLV
+315 VMLLV
-320 ARAFRD
+320 SRAFRD

-347 NNILF
+347 NNILY

-377 RDISQLRVYD
+377 RDISTLRVYD
-387 VLEAVDS
+387 ILSAVDS
-394 HGFGRDTIDMRTNRE
+394 HGFGRDTIDMRSNRE
-409 LRRGAEAVER
+409 LRRCAEVVER
-419 LKAVTR
+419 LKDVTR
-425 ASDRN
+425 ASAEN
-430 VRIVD
+430 VLLID
-435 LMDGADAL
+435 IMDGAEPKSED
-443 IRSGGNWVAFFT
+443 
-455 RLNIIAWFRFVFL
+455 
-468 VFREVCIRAGISFP
+468 
-482 MQKQLDAYICINQVL
+482 
-497 KAYLEQL
+497 
-504 KQIDFERFQKESTKY
+504 
-519 KQVIVGMEKAVT
+519 
-531 EEELNAVL
+531 
-539 KNEYAALGLK
+539 
-549 LPYGGDFDAFMKDKT
+549 
-564 VTLTFE
+564 

>member
-1 MRFSDII
+1 MRLSDII

-16 RKSAGDFRNP
+16 RKGAGEYRNP

-79 GLADGLEQNLYEVLP
+79 GLAEGLEQNLYEVLP

-103 VDFAQKAL
+103 VGFAQKAL

-145 WEVKGTRSAARKYSD
+145 WEVRSTRSAARKYGD
-160 YIAVVVI
+160 YIAVVVV
-167 APILWVV
+167 APILWVI
-174 SSSFGNYAAEILGVA
+174 SSSMGNYAAEILGVA

-195 VLSRAASL
+195 VLSRAGSL
-203 AVTWVMFTFIY
+203 VVAWVMFTFIY
-214 VVLPGTKVR
+214 VVLPSTKVR
-223 LTSAL
+223 FTAAL
-228 TAGIVAGTVF
+228 TAGVVAGTAFV
-238 LLFQWGYVYLQRWM
+238 LFQWGYVYLQRWM

-289 QNAARF
+289 QNVARF

-315 VVVLV
+315 VMVLV
-320 ARAFRD
+320 SRAFRD

-347 NNILF
+347 NNILY

-367 TEYDLEYAPA
+367 TDYDLEYAPA
-377 RDISQLRVYD
+377 RDISTLRVYGI
-387 VLEAVDS
+387 LSAVDS
-394 HGFGRDTIDMRTNRE
+394 HGFGRDTIDMRSNRE
-409 LRRGAEAVER
+409 LRRCAEVVER
-419 LKAVTR
+419 LKDVTR
-425 ASDRN
+425 ASAEN
-430 VRIVD
+430 VLLID
-435 LMDGADAL
+435 IMDGA
-443 IRSGGNWVAFFT
+443 
-455 RLNIIAWFRFVFL
+455 
-468 VFREVCIRAGISFP
+468 E
-482 MQKQLDAYICINQVL
+482 QKSED
-497 KAYLEQL
+497 
-504 KQIDFERFQKESTKY
+504 
-519 KQVIVGMEKAVT
+519 
-531 EEELNAVL
+531 
-539 KNEYAALGLK
+539 
-549 LPYGGDFDAFMKDKT
+549 
-564 VTLTFE
+564 

>member
-1 MRFSDII
+1 MRLSDII

-16 RKSAGDFRNP
+16 RKGAGEYRNP

-79 GLADGLEQNLYEVLP
+79 GLAEGLEQNLYEVLP

-103 VDFAQKAL
+103 VGFAQKAL

-145 WEVKGTRSAARKYSD
+145 WEVRSTRSAARKYGD
-160 YIAVVVI
+160 YIAVVVV
-167 APILWVV
+167 APILWVI
-174 SSSFGNYAAEILGVA
+174 SSSMGNYAAEILGVA

-195 VLSRAASL
+195 VLSRAGSL
-203 AVTWVMFTFIY
+203 VVAWVMFTFIY
-214 VVLPGTKVR
+214 VVLPSTKVR
-223 LTSAL
+223 FTAAL
-228 TAGIVAGTVF
+228 TAGVVAGTAFV
-238 LLFQWGYVYLQRWM
+238 LFQWGYVYLQRWM

-289 QNAARF
+289 QNVARF

-315 VVVLV
+315 VMVLV
-320 ARAFRD
+320 SRAFRD

-347 NNILF
+347 NNILY

-367 TEYDLEYAPA
+367 TDYDLEYAPA
-377 RDISQLRVYD
+377 RDISTLRVYD
-387 VLEAVDS
+387 ILSAVDS
-394 HGFGRDTIDMRTNRE
+394 HGFGRDTIDMRSNRE
-409 LRRGAEAVER
+409 LRRCAEVVER
-419 LKAVTR
+419 LKDVTR
-425 ASDRN
+425 ASTEN
-430 VRIVD
+430 VLLTE
-435 LMDGADAL
+435 LMDGAEQK
-443 IRSGGNWVAFFT
+443 
-455 RLNIIAWFRFVFL
+455 
-468 VFREVCIRAGISFP
+468 RE
-482 MQKQLDAYICINQVL
+482 D
-497 KAYLEQL
+497 
-504 KQIDFERFQKESTKY
+504 
-519 KQVIVGMEKAVT
+519 
-531 EEELNAVL
+531 
-539 KNEYAALGLK
+539 
-549 LPYGGDFDAFMKDKT
+549 
-564 VTLTFE
+564 

>member
-1 MRFSDII
+1 MRLSDII

-16 RKSAGDFRNP
+16 RKGAGEYRNP

-79 GLADGLEQNLYEVLP
+79 GLAEGLEQNLYEVLP

-103 VDFAQKAL
+103 VGFAQKAL

-145 WEVKGTRSAARKYSD
+145 WEVRSTRSAARKYGD
-160 YIAVVVI
+160 YIAVVVV
-167 APILWVV
+167 APILWVI
-174 SSSFGNYAAEILGVA
+174 SSSMGNYAAEILGVA

-195 VLSRAASL
+195 VLSRAGSL
-203 AVTWVMFTFIY
+203 VVAWVMFTFIY
-214 VVLPGTKVR
+214 VVLPSTKVR
-223 LTSAL
+223 FTAAL
-228 TAGIVAGTVF
+228 TAGVVAGTAFV
-238 LLFQWGYVYLQRWM
+238 LFQWGYVYLQRWM

-289 QNAARF
+289 QNVARF

-315 VVVLV
+315 VMLLV
-320 ARAFRD
+320 SRAFRD

-347 NNILF
+347 NNILY
-352 TLVQARMLNEIRTEG
+352 TLVQARMLSEIRTEG
-367 TEYDLEYAPA
+367 TDYDLEYAPA
-377 RDISQLRVYD
+377 RDISTLRVYD
-387 VLEAVDS
+387 ILSAVDS
-394 HGFGRDTIDMRTNRE
+394 HGFGRDTIDMRSNRE
-409 LRRGAEAVER
+409 LRRCAEVVER
-419 LKAVTR
+419 LKDVTR
-425 ASDRN
+425 ASTEN
-430 VRIVD
+430 VLLTE
-435 LMDGADAL
+435 LMDGAEQ
-443 IRSGGNWVAFFT
+443 RS
-455 RLNIIAWFRFVFL
+455 
-468 VFREVCIRAGISFP
+468 E
-482 MQKQLDAYICINQVL
+482 D
-497 KAYLEQL
+497 
-504 KQIDFERFQKESTKY
+504 
-519 KQVIVGMEKAVT
+519 
-531 EEELNAVL
+531 
-539 KNEYAALGLK
+539 
-549 LPYGGDFDAFMKDKT
+549 
-564 VTLTFE
+564 

>member
-1 MRFSDII
+1 MRLSDII

-16 RKSAGDFRNP
+16 RKGAGEYRNP

-79 GLADGLEQNLYEVLP
+79 GLAEGLEQNLYEVLP

-103 VDFAQKAL
+103 VGFAQKAL

-145 WEVKGTRSAARKYSD
+145 WEVRSTRSAARKYGD
-160 YIAVVVI
+160 YIAVVVV
-167 APILWVV
+167 APILWVI
-174 SSSFGNYAAEILGVA
+174 SSSMGNYAAEILGVA

-195 VLSRAASL
+195 VLSRAGSL
-203 AVTWVMFTFIY
+203 VVAWVMFTFIY
-214 VVLPGTKVR
+214 VVLPSTKVR
-223 LTSAL
+223 FTAAL
-228 TAGIVAGTVF
+228 TAGVVAGTAFV
-238 LLFQWGYVYLQRWM
+238 LFQWGYVYLQRWM

-289 QNAARF
+289 QNVARF

-315 VVVLV
+315 VMVLV
-320 ARAFRD
+320 SRAFRD

-347 NNILF
+347 NNILY
-352 TLVQARMLNEIRTEG
+352 TLVQARMLSEIRTEG
-367 TEYDLEYAPA
+367 TDYDLEYAPA
-377 RDISQLRVYD
+377 RDISTLRVYD
-387 VLEAVDS
+387 ILSAVDS
-394 HGFGRDTIDMRTNRE
+394 HGFGRDTIDMRSNRE
-409 LRRGAEAVER
+409 LRRCAEVVER
-419 LKAVTR
+419 LKDVTR
-425 ASDRN
+425 ASAEN
-430 VRIVD
+430 VLLTE
-435 LMDGADAL
+435 LMDGAEQK
-443 IRSGGNWVAFFT
+443 
-455 RLNIIAWFRFVFL
+455 
-468 VFREVCIRAGISFP
+468 RE
-482 MQKQLDAYICINQVL
+482 D
-497 KAYLEQL
+497 
-504 KQIDFERFQKESTKY
+504 
-519 KQVIVGMEKAVT
+519 
-531 EEELNAVL
+531 
-539 KNEYAALGLK
+539 
-549 LPYGGDFDAFMKDKT
+549 
-564 VTLTFE
+564 